1 MKRLAAKQ
9 TSSNAPA
16 NWSDGVMEWWSDGF
30 RTKPNTPLLR
40 HSFTP
45 VSSLRRIALL
55 LICFAASLFIG
66 GTASG
71 QQLKRIKIGYPSLSF
86 RQSNVWVAR
95 EMGLFAKYGLE
106 VEPILFRGGQ
116 VATQALVSGDP
127 PIVNIGTV
135 VQATIQGHNLVL
147 TAAVET
153 KYDLIVFS
161 RLGIT
166 QLEQLK
172 GKRIGIT
179 GFNSATHYASI
190 ILARHLGVELKE
202 FTLIPAGLDT
212 ERIASVQSGVID
224 ATYLSSSAA
233 PLGRRAGLVEHVSIG
248 DLGVEV
254 QGNGFATSRAYIAS
268 NRETVRSALRGFVEA
283 IYFVYGNKAA
293 TQKVFAK
300 YMRTNDPAVLEESYN
315 GYIKTIP
322 KKPYP
327 TLKGIQFMLDVLA
340 PTLPNAKNFKP
351 EQFVDLSFLQE
362 MEKDGFFNEMA
373 KRYPSK

>member
-1 MKRLAAKQ
+1 MKAILVLCVLSLLSPLSGAQSQ
-9 TSSNAPA
+9 T
-16 NWSDGVMEWWSDGF
+16 
-30 RTKPNTPLLR
+30 
-40 HSFTP
+40 
-45 VSSLRRIALL
+45 
-55 LICFAASLFIG
+55 
-66 GTASG
+66 
-71 QQLKRIKIGYPSLSF
+71 LKKIKIGYPSLSF

-147 TAAVET
+147 AAAVET

-161 RLGIT
+161 RPGIT

-179 GFNSATHYASI
+179 GFNSATHYGSI
-190 ILARHLGVELKE
+190 ILARHLGIDLKE

-212 ERIASVQSGVID
+212 ERIASVMSGVID

-233 PLGRRAGLVEHVSIG
+233 PLGRRAGLVEHVSLG

-254 QGNGFATSRAYIAS
+254 QGNGFATSRAYIAN
-268 NRETVRSALRGFVEA
+268 NRDVVRSALRGFVEA

-300 YMRTNDPAVLEESYN
+300 YMRTNDPAVLEDSYN
-315 GYIKTIP
+315 GYIKSIP

-373 KRYPSK
+373 KRYPVK